1 MPELDQVLP
10 RTFERLFRFPSRVV
24 SRAFFDL
31 DVEGAENL
39 PREGGVVIAAN
50 HFSHLDPPLLAVNV
64 DRYIRFLAVD
74 ELYGDSR
81 AFALLLD
88 FFGTIPLDRD
98 GYPISAMREAISCLE
113 GGGAVGVF
121 PEGRRVERW
130 GEDAP
135 KRGAA
140 WLACM
145 TGAPLLPVAIV
156 GTEHSLAPGERA
168 FRRTAVKIWIE
179 EPIMWD
185 DYEGETDPTN
195 AMMRDWYKA
204 VDARVGVW
212 SDGPRSAE

>member
-1 MPELDQVLP
+1 MPDLGQFLP
-10 RTFERLFRFPSRVV
+10 RTFERAFRWPNRILS
-24 SRAFFDL
+24 STFFDL
-31 DVEGAENL
+31 EVEGAENL
-39 PREGGVVIAAN
+39 PNEGAVVIAAN
-50 HFSHLDPPLLAVNV
+50 HFSHLDPPLIAVNL

-74 ELYGDSR
+74 ELFADSR
-81 AFALLLD
+81 AFAFLLD

-98 GYPISAMREAISCLE
+98 GYPLSAMREAIACLE

-140 WLACM
+140 WLAWM
-145 TGAPLLPVAIV
+145 TGAPLVPVAIV

-179 EPIMWD
+179 EPILWEN
-185 DYEGETDPTN
+185 YENETDPTN
-195 AMMRDWYKA
+195 AMMQDWYKT
-204 VDARVGVW
+204 VDEHIQPW
-212 SDGPRSAE
+212 SR

>member
-1 MPELDQVLP
+1 LGQALP
-10 RTFERLFRFPSRVV
+10 RTLERLLRLPNRVA

-31 DVEGAENL
+31 DVEGADNL

-50 HFSHLDPPLLAVNV
+50 HFSHLDPPLLAVNL
-64 DRYIRFLAVD
+64 DRFIRFLAVD
-74 ELYGDSR
+74 ELFGDSR

-98 GYPISAMREAISCLE
+98 GYPISAMREAIRCLN

-130 GEDAP
+130 GDDSP

-140 WLACM
+140 WLAWM

-156 GTEHSLAPGERA
+156 GTEHALAPGKPA

-179 EPIMWD
+179 EPIMWEA
-185 DYEGETDPTN
+185 YESDTDPTN
-195 AMMRDWYKA
+195 AMMRDWYTS
-204 VDARVGVW
+204 VDARVRHW
-212 SDGPRSAE
+212 SH

>member
-1 MPELDQVLP
+1 MPEPGQVLP
-10 RTFERLFRFPSRVV
+10 RTLERLLRLPNRVL

-31 DVEGAENL
+31 DVEGAGNL

-50 HFSHLDPPLLAVNV
+50 HFSHLDPPLLAVNL

-74 ELYGDSR
+74 ELFGDSR

-88 FFGTIPLDRD
+88 FFGTIPLDRE

-113 GGGAVGVF
+113 GGDAVGVF

-140 WLACM
+140 WLAWM
-145 TGAPLLPVAIV
+145 TGTPLLPVAIV

-179 EPIMWD
+179 KPLVWS
-185 DYEGETDPTN
+185 DYESETDPTN
-195 AMMRDWYKA
+195 AMMADWYNA
-204 VDARVGVW
+204 VDNRVRPW
-212 SDGPRSAE
+212 SH